1 MNLLRGDCLILM
13 GGISESSVDLV
24 LSDPSYEFISKNPV
38 GGGFTDREN
47 RVHLERINDNFG
59 MSY

>member
-24 LSDPSYEFISKNPV
+24 LSDPPYEFISKNPV
-38 GGGFTDREN
+38 GGGFMDREN